1 MILIN
6 GGSSMANLSK
16 SLDQHW
22 TQDITVPSNALC
34 LQFSYF
40 KEWMY
45 YLPVCENNFLFI
57 LCTITY
63 LYLILVILEG
73 KKRRL
78 QIGKGS
84 SYFINTSKQKRGIFG
99 KLKGK

>member
-6 GGSSMANLSK
+6 GGSSMANLSE

-45 YLPVCENNFLFI
+45 YLPVHENNFFI
-57 LCTITY
+57 HIMYNKLP
-63 LYLILVILEG
+63 VFD
-73 KKRRL
+73 
-78 QIGKGS
+78 S
-84 SYFINTSKQKRGIFG
+84 SNFG
-99 KLKGK
+99 G